1 MSPPFD
7 ATLSIELKRS
17 PSLIAALAVMHL
29 GAFAIAG
36 VVPMAAWTRI
46 ALISAIA
53 LSAAHALIRYG
64 RLDGIAQHL
73 PQRLRPRVV
82 EAIEWNR
89 EGNWSLR
96 YAQSPE
102 WLACEPLGR
111 WWQPWLVILR
121 LRVES
126 DGHAVTV
133 LVPSDAAARD
143 AFRRLRARLR
153 WQSAAA

>member
-1 MSPPFD
+1 
-7 ATLSIELKRS
+7 
-17 PSLIAALAVMHL
+17 MHL

-36 VVPMAAWTRI
+36 VVPMAAWMRI
-46 ALISAIA
+46 VLILFVACSA
-53 LSAAHALIRYG
+53 SHALVRYG
-64 RLDGIAQHL
+64 RLDGVARRL
-73 PQRLRPRVV
+73 PRWLRPRVV

-89 EGNWSLR
+89 DGNWSLR

-126 DGHAVTV
+126 DGRVATV

>member
-7 ATLSIELKRS
+7 ATLTIELKRS
-17 PSLIAALAVMHL
+17 PTLIAALMVMHL

-36 VVPMAAWTRI
+36 VVPMAAWARVV
-46 ALISAIA
+46 LILLIG
-53 LSAAHALIRYG
+53 LSAGHALVRYG
-64 RLDGIAQHL
+64 RLESVARRL
-73 PQRLRPRVV
+73 PPWLRPRVV
-82 EAIEWNR
+82 VAIEWNR
-89 EGNWSLR
+89 DGNWSLR

-126 DGHAVTV
+126 DGRVVTV
-133 LVPSDAAARD
+133 LVPADAAPTD

-153 WQSAAA
+153 WQTAAV